1 MAKSKQVLLLGA
13 DGMLGRAWEVFLQK
27 QGVSFD
33 AVARRRSGSAQ
44 LDITDASA
52 VGARLAQRYSWVIN
66 CVAYTA
72 VDAAE
77 QHENDAF
84 EVNCAAVDNLAR
96 AAAVVGSRVVHYS
109 TDYVFSGTADTPYSV
124 DAPIAPI
131 NAYGRSKAGGEL
143 ALFRAGGKPLLIRTS
158 WVYGPWGS
166 NFVLTMKR
174 LLREKPV
181 LSVVNDQRGRPTSIF
196 SLVTGTWGL
205 MQNEASGAYHLTDGG
220 ECTWYD
226 LTHEIQKI
234 LGTGCDIKPCSSA
247 EFPRPAKRPAYS
259 VLDLSRTE
267 ALLGPLPGWHGPLQ
281 HVLSMADDA

>member
-13 DGMLGRAWEVFLQK
+13 DGMLGRAWEEFLRER
-27 QGVSFD
+27 GVSFD
-33 AVARRRSGSAQ
+33 AVARRRAGDEQ
-44 LDITDASA
+44 LDITDVAG
-52 VGARLAQRYSWVIN
+52 VVARLARRYSWVIN

-77 QHENDAF
+77 QHEHEALR
-84 EVNCAAVDNLAR
+84 VNSEAVDSLAR
-96 AAAVVGSRVVHYS
+96 AAVAVGSRLVHYS

-131 NAYGRSKAGGEL
+131 NAYGRSKAGGEA

-174 LLREKPV
+174 LLSEKTS

-196 SLVTGTWGL
+196 TLVAGTWRL
-205 MQNEASGAYHLTDGG
+205 MQAEVSGAYHLTDGG

-226 LTHEIQKI
+226 FTAEIQKV
-234 LGTGCDIKPCSSA
+234 LGTRCELKPCTSA
-247 EFPRPAKRPAYS
+247 EFPRPAQRPAYS
-259 VLDLSRTE
+259 VLDISRTE
-267 ALLGPLPGWHGPLQ
+267 SVLGALPTWQDALKD
-281 HVLSMADDA
+281 VLAVS